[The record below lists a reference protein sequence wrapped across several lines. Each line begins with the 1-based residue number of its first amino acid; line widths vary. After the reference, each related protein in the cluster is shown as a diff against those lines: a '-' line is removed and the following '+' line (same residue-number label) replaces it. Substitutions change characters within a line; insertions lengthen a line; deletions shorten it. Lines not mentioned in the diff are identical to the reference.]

1 LAVLSEEILANISPK
16 KIHSFIDITKEEGT
30 KMIKHNTYFNGKVQ
44 SLGINTAQGYAT
56 LGVMEPGTYTFST
69 TSEEHMVVI
78 EGSMK
83 VRLPGEDWQDIVKN
97 EKITV
102 AKDTSFDIDAVI
114 EVGYICYYK

>member
-1 LAVLSEEILANISPK
+1 
-16 KIHSFIDITKEEGT
+16 
-30 KMIKHNTYFNGKVQ
+30 MIKHNTYFKGKVQ
-44 SLGINTAQGYAT
+44 SLGINTAEGYAT

-69 TSEEHMVVI
+69 ASEEHMLII

-102 AKDTSFDIDAVI
+102 AKDTSFDIDAAI